1 MSEFEA
7 EVRATLQRIEQR
19 QAAYEVVAHRILGM
33 HEVHNEKLDAIL
45 SALAKEPPPSPVSAA
60 LTDMLVSMRQQAAL
74 LSGLPDA
81 LDAMMDR
88 RIAHALGE
96 TMMEPARPGMFDEPD
111 VSGH

>member
-19 QAAYEVVAHRILGM
+19 QATYEIVAHRILGM

-45 SALAKEPPPSPVSAA
+45 AALLKEPPPSPVAA
-60 LTDMLVSMRQQAAL
+60 VLTDMLASMRQQTAL

-81 LDAMMDR
+81 LNAMIDS
-88 RIAHALGE
+88 RIADALGE
-96 TMMEPARPGMFDEPD
+96 TMMEPARPGTFDGSEEAE
-111 VSGH
+111 H

>member
-19 QAAYEVVAHRILGM
+19 QVAYEVVAHRILGM

-45 SALAKEPPPSPVSAA
+45 AALVKEPSPSPVAVA
-60 LTDMLVSMRQQAAL
+60 LTDMLASMREQAAL

-81 LDAMMDR
+81 LEAMMDR
-88 RIAHALGE
+88 RIADALGE
-96 TMMEPARPGMFDEPD
+96 TTMEPARPGMFDGPD
-111 VSGH
+111 ASGH